1 MSLEWYE
8 ISTLYICKKMSAWIL
23 EAVVSHVLVFALM
36 HFQSFSMET
45 PRSIIRVLQQGQ

>member
-1 MSLEWYE
+1 MK
-8 ISTLYICKKMSAWIL
+8 ISTLYICKKMSAWVL
-23 EAVVSHVLVFALM
+23 EAVVSRVLVFAHM